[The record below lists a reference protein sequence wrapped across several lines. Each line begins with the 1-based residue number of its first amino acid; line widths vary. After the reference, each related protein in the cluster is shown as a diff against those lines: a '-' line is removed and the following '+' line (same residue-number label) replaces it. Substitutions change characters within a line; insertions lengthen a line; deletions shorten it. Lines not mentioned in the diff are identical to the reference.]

1 MKRTLRFVIILAV
14 ALAAVPFVPLYIER
28 TMLRS
33 WRMDHKADLIEWGW
47 KICSLSTFWSD
58 YIHLSREEAPAFW
71 LKVNLGLALIYALVI
86 AFGIDQFFT
95 RRRRRRE
102 VAR

>member
-1 MKRTLRFVIILAV
+1 MKRRLRFVIMLAV
-14 ALAAVPFVPLYIER
+14 ALVVVPFLPLYIER
-28 TMLRS
+28 TMMRS
-33 WRMDHKADLIEWGW
+33 WHMDRRGDLIEWGW

-58 YIHLSREEAPAFW
+58 YSHLSRKQEPAFW
-71 LKVNLGLALIYALVI
+71 LSVNLALAFVYALVI
-86 AFGIDQFFT
+86 AVGIDQFLA